1 MKLYSYC
8 LRYDD
13 GAAPNPFWGICT
25 LVICKPKIR
34 KAAKIGDW
42 IIGLGSAN
50 SPIGDVS
57 DCVIYAMKVTNKMTM
72 EAYDK
77 FCQTSY
83 PKKIPNWRSKD
94 HRRCVGDCIYDFSH
108 GAPPRMRAGVHDE
121 RNRERDLSGGYALI
135 SDHFFY
141 FGIKPLKLCDSLMP
155 IIHDTQGH
163 KSTVND
169 PYAREF
175 VAWIENQDYEPNRLY
190 GEQQLKLDFG
200 SDSEARNQCAKRDL
214 EDDQC

>member
-108 GAPPRMRAGVHDE
+108 GAPPRMRAGVHHE
-121 RNRERDLSGGYALI
+121 RNRERYLSGGYALI

-175 VAWIENQDYEPNRLY
+175 VAWIENQDYEQNRLY
-190 GEQQLKLDFG
+190 GEPQLKLDFG